1 MIFEQGFK
9 GIQAFIFDINGGKEE
24 KKEEEEEGRRK
35 KKERGN
41 YREKERKISEL
52 KITE

>member
-24 KKEEEEEGRRK
+24 GRRRK
-35 KKERGN
+35 KKEEEG
-41 YREKERKISEL
+41 
-52 KITE
+52 KITERKRMKI

>member
-24 KKEEEEEGRRK
+24 EEERE
-35 KKERGN
+35 N
-41 YREKERKISEL
+41 YREKGTEFKISE
-52 KITE
+52 ITE

>member
-24 KKEEEEEGRRK
+24 GRRRK
-35 KKERGN
+35 KKEERERRLQ
-41 YREKERKISEL
+41 REKKNGIQNL
-52 KITE
+52 